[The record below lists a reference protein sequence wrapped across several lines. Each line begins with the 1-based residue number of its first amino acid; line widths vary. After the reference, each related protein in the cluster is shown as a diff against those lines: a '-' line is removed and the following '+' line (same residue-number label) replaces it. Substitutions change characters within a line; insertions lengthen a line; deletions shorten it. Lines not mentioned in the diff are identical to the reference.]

1 MTSKPISLRALEP
14 EDIDFLFQVE
24 NQLEWFPLTAQKVP
38 LSRFVLEQYLT
49 QAHLS
54 IEEAKQFRFGID
66 HQQLGLIGLMDLYD
80 FDAHHRRAGVGI
92 VIAQEYQHNG
102 FALKSLEAV
111 ERYVREVLSLHQI
124 YAEVLELN
132 IPALQLFEKA
142 GYQSTGQFK
151 NWWFSKG
158 EFHHMQL
165 FQKIIHD

>member
-1 MTSKPISLRALEP
+1 MTSNPISLRALEP
-14 EDIDFLFQVE
+14 EDIDFLFEVE

-49 QAHLS
+49 QAHLP

-92 VIAQEYQHNG
+92 VIAKEYQHNG

-151 NWWFSKG
+151 EWWFSKG
-158 EFHHMQL
+158 EFHHLQL

>member
-1 MTSKPISLRALEP
+1 MTSNPISLRALEP
-14 EDIDFLFQVE
+14 EDIDFLFEVE

-49 QAHLS
+49 QAHLP

-92 VIAQEYQHNG
+92 VIAKEYQHNG

-111 ERYVREVLSLHQI
+111 ER
-124 YAEVLELN
+124 
-132 IPALQLFEKA
+132 
-142 GYQSTGQFK
+142 
-151 NWWFSKG
+151 
-158 EFHHMQL
+158 
-165 FQKIIHD
+165 